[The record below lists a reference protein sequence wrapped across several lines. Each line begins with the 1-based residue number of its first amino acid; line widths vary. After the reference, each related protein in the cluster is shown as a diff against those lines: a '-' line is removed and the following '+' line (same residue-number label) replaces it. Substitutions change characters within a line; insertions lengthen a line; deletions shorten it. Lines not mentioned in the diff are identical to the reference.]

1 MRSRLIDL
9 KGGTRFRVPELQI
22 EAELVRVNDCTAR
35 VRILRGERQV
45 MFVAKDGTER
55 EFTAKDAKVV
65 SWSPFV
71 VVDVIELGGA
81 DGDVLQ
87 SESSE

>member
-1 MRSRLIDL
+1 
-9 KGGTRFRVPELQI
+9 
-22 EAELVRVNDCTAR
+22 
-35 VRILRGERQV
+35 